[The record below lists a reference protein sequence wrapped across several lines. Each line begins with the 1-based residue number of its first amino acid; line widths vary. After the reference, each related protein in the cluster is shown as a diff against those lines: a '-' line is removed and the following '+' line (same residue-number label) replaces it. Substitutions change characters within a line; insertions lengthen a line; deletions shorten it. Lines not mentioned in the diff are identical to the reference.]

1 MATKKQYIDP
11 ELQYQIE
18 QIIAGKMSFD
28 KHDYQKILGALWK
41 EFLVYCKEDTKIAKD
56 RDKIVEMLQSW

>member
-1 MATKKQYIDP
+1 MKKQYIDP

-28 KHDYQKILGALWK
+28 NKDYQKIIRALWK
-41 EFLVYCKEDTKIAKD
+41 EFLIYCKEDTKITKD
-56 RDKIVEMLQSW
+56 RDKIVEMLQKW